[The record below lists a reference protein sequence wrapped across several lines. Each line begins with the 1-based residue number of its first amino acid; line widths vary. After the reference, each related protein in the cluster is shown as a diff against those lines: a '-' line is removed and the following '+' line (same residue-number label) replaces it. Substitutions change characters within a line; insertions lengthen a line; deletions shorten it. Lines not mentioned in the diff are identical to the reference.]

1 LAFVCALLAFSQ
13 QRTTTTT
20 GRSLSIIIPVALCC
34 CRAAAVFA
42 LCILSLTIDD
52 ILYNDGRLQTAAAK
66 DMTTL
71 APPRNLQLGA
81 VAIANINLH
90 TQQRGF
96 IFVPFFKKLVLYMC
110 CVFFLE
116 MI

>member
-1 LAFVCALLAFSQ
+1 MDTFCSARYFWRLFALFS
-13 QRTTTTT
+13 RFLSRRGKERERTTT
-20 GRSLSIIIPVALCC
+20 GRSLSIIIPVALC

-52 ILYNDGRLQTAAAK
+52 ILYNDRRLQTAAAK

-71 APPRNLQLGA
+71 GEISGA

-96 IFVPFFKKLVLYMC
+96 IFVLFS
-110 CVFFLE
+110 
-116 MI
+116 